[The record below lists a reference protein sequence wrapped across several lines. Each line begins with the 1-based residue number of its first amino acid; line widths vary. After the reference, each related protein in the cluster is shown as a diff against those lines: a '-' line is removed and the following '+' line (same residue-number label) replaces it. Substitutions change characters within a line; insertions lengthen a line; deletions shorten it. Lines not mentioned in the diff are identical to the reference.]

1 MKRQQNLQIFVL
13 LLTVALFI
21 YFGLGWI
28 AVALYIVVLLA
39 LYAVMRFR
47 KQEDKPQT
55 GSVEVVDSAKLR
67 EESIVARR
75 REQGEKLRAFAI
87 AVEGQNLTLDRL
99 AKRLMNWH
107 LEYSRANGYYDKD
120 LYDFV
125 LEKCKAKQ
133 KVARAP
139 HLRRELKLSID
150 IIRQFMR
157 GRSVE
162 EVIESIKKEVV

>member
-39 LYAVMRFR
+39 LYAVMRLR

-107 LEYSRANGYYDKD
+107 LEYSRANGYYD
-120 LYDFV
+120 
-125 LEKCKAKQ
+125 
-133 KVARAP
+133 
-139 HLRRELKLSID
+139 
-150 IIRQFMR
+150 
-157 GRSVE
+157 
-162 EVIESIKKEVV
+162 